1 MGELFSLLT
10 FEHIQ
15 EVVHLSAGGH
25 SMRTDIF
32 EIKLP
37 VEKFFNQ
44 ECLSDT
50 PPAVDYDQLRS
61 VRVQASFQFR
71 VFFVAA
77 NKFIHTFMFW
87 CKITHLELPKQILE
101 PLIWYYLWNITL

>member
-1 MGELFSLLT
+1 MGELFSRIT
-10 FEHIQ
+10 VEHIQ
-15 EVVHLSAGGH
+15 EIVQLSAGGH

-71 VFFVAA
+71 VFFVDAKLR
-77 NKFIHTFMFW
+77 NWNCPSKFYNHLFDIIYEILR
-87 CKITHLELPKQILE
+87 CKFRYKVL
-101 PLIWYYLWNITL
+101 

>member
-1 MGELFSLLT
+1 
-10 FEHIQ
+10 
-15 EVVHLSAGGH
+15 
-25 SMRTDIF
+25 MRTDIF

-61 VRVQASFQFR
+61 VRVQASLQFR

-77 NKFIHTFMFW
+77 NKFIHTFMF
-87 CKITHLELPKQILE
+87 
-101 PLIWYYLWNITL
+101 

>member
-1 MGELFSLLT
+1 
-10 FEHIQ
+10 
-15 EVVHLSAGGH
+15 
-25 SMRTDIF
+25 MRTDIF

-71 VFFVAA
+71 V
-77 NKFIHTFMFW
+77 KR
-87 CKITHLELPKQILE
+87 
-101 PLIWYYLWNITL
+101 LIRRLSI